1 MLRNFCL
8 KTGVHELLLDDWG
21 LGSAGLGWA
30 GLSWAELGWAELG
43 RILKTLGFWSF
54 LPEMLQSHRYFDDF
68 GYTGDELLKNLR
80 F

>member
-1 MLRNFCL
+1 MLRNFSL

-43 RILKTLGFWSF
+43 QI
-54 LPEMLQSHRYFDDF
+54 
-68 GYTGDELLKNLR
+68 LKNLC
-80 F
+80 FFYLFAENVTKS